1 MRVILIIALF
11 FLQIFATN
19 GQADKRQTIT
29 IEEALKISL
38 QNNPVSLSVADRKKL
53 SFDIK
58 SAWYRWLFNIH
69 KWQTLQD
76 YEYLLSD
83 LDRIAAERYQ
93 AGDFDLLEKSAS
105 LTKLAEIQTATA
117 IVANEIDLTT
127 NLLKQLLFTDTEIVP
142 ADTSL
147 SIYQVVKG
155 FGDEQYLSYQP
166 EPNVQGDTL
175 SSRYRHFIAV
185 KSFEY
190 KQLELDGCFIR
201 LQFYNSFGLTH
212 ANTILQT
219 SRAKF
224 NAEEIDYLE
233 FTEDIAEAFKIKLEY
248 LETMN
253 NYNQKAIQLEY
264 YAY

>member
-11 FLQIFATN
+11 LQVFAAN
-19 GQADKRQTIT
+19 GQADKRQAIT
-29 IEEALKISL
+29 IEEALKIGL
-38 QNNPVSLSVADRKKL
+38 QNNPVSLSVAERKKL
-53 SFDIK
+53 SIDIK
-58 SAWYRWLFNIH
+58 SAWYRWLFDIH

-76 YEYLLSD
+76 YQYLLSD
-83 LDRIAAERYQ
+83 LDRIAAERYL
-93 AGDFDLLEKSAS
+93 AGDVDLLEKSAS

-117 IVANEIDLTT
+117 VVANEIDLTT

-147 SIYQVVKG
+147 SIYQVVKESADG
-155 FGDEQYLSYQP
+155 QYLNYQP
-166 EPNVQGDTL
+166 ASNVQGDTL
-175 SSRYRHFIAV
+175 LSRYRHFIAA

-190 KQLELDGCFIR
+190 KQLELDGYFIR

-219 SRAKF
+219 SHAKF

>member
-1 MRVILIIALF
+1 MRVILILIL
-11 FLQIFATN
+11 LLLGFAAN
-19 GQADKRQTIT
+19 GQADKRQAIT
-29 IEEALKISL
+29 IEEALKTGL
-38 QNNPVSLSVADRKKL
+38 QNNSASLSVADRKKL

-58 SAWYRWLFNIH
+58 SAWYLWLFNIN
-69 KWQTLQD
+69 KWQTLED
-76 YEYLLSD
+76 YQSLLCD

-93 AGDFDLLEKSAS
+93 AGDVDLLEKSAS
-105 LTKLAEIQTATA
+105 LTKLAEIQTAIA
-117 IVANEIDLTT
+117 VVANEIDLNT
-127 NLLKQLLFTDTEIVP
+127 NLLKQFLFTDTEIVP

-155 FGDEQYLSYQP
+155 SGDGQHLSYQP

-175 SSRYRHFIAV
+175 LGRYRHFIAV

-212 ANTILQT
+212 ASTILQT
-219 SRAKF
+219 SHAKY